1 MSEGLPISFRAFGKR
16 VALVAGCFAVANVL
30 LGFSLDFARDRCVKG
45 ETGVIVNARRVAPE
59 VLVLGSSRAKYH
71 YDDAMLSRDLGL
83 KVFNAGDEGKGL
95 PFSRV
100 VYEQVSAV
108 HVPRLVVVDVMLCDE
123 DMERVHTLDP
133 WYDRSAVLR
142 SMPSS
147 DGEPAATDWK
157 TPLLMKLPA
166 YRYSGEA
173 FKMIKGACSRG
184 ADTGFVG
191 LEGAGP
197 PGGPGKPP
205 VSGWFVAQLDALV
218 KECHARGSDVVLC
231 FSPAAD
237 DRLESPVVI
246 PARDYARRAGIPFI
260 KFDALLSPVFADSSL
275 YRDAIHLNRDGAE
288 IFTGVLSR
296 ELRKIFPPVSREE
309 SPR

>member
-1 MSEGLPISFRAFGKR
+1 MSERLPVSFRAFCTR
-16 VALVAGCFAVANVL
+16 FALVVVCFAVANVL
-30 LGFSLDFARDRCVKG
+30 LGLSLDFARDRCVKG

-71 YDDAMLSRDLGL
+71 YDDALLSKELGV

-100 VYEQVSAV
+100 VYEQVAAV

-133 WYDRSAVLR
+133 WYDRSVVLR

-184 ADTGFVG
+184 ADTGFAG
-191 LEGAGP
+191 LDGAGP
-197 PGGPGKPP
+197 PGGPGKSP

-218 KECHARGSDVVLC
+218 KECRARGSAVVLC

-237 DRLESPVVI
+237 DRLESPVVV
-246 PARDYARRAGIPFI
+246 PARDYARRSGFVFI
-260 KFDALLSPVFADSSL
+260 KFDAAFSPVFADTKL
-275 YRDAIHLNRDGAE
+275 YRDAIHLNREGAE

-296 ELRKIFPPVSREE
+296 ELKKLLGPGAREE
-309 SPR
+309 APR